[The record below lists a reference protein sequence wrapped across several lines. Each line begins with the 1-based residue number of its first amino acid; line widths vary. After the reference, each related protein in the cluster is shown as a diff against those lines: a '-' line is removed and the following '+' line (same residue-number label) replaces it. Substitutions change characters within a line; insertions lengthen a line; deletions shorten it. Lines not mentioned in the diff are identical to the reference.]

1 MINYPARM
9 LRVWLLVTIMLLAA
23 CPSPST
29 YVRVRA
35 FTAPRDPG
43 GNFAVLYHPWSIEA
57 AGTTRPRGDAE
68 LLAPL
73 QDFLVTC
80 TTSSCKQSAK
90 DGVELQSAVGTR
102 VELAV
107 NKPGYEPV
115 KLTVPVEQ
123 GERTYIVL
131 LRPVSPG
138 AP

>member
-1 MINYPARM
+1 M
-9 LRVWLLVTIMLLAA
+9 LRVWMLVGIGCVLAG

-35 FTAPRDPG
+35 FTAPRDAT
-43 GNFAVLYHPWSIEA
+43 GNFAVINHPWSIEA
-57 AGTTRPRGDAE
+57 AGATRPRGDAE

-80 TTSSCKQSAK
+80 TTGSCKQQAK
-90 DGVELQSAVGTR
+90 DGVELKSALGTR
-102 VELAV
+102 VELAI

-115 KLTVPVEQ
+115 KLVVSVEQ

-131 LRPVSPG
+131 LRPVAG
-138 AP
+138 VAP

>member
-1 MINYPARM
+1 MERM
-9 LRVWLLVTIMLLAA
+9 RVWMLLGIALLAA
-23 CPSPST
+23 CPAPST

-35 FTAPRDPG
+35 FTAPRDAT
-43 GNFAVLYHPWSIEA
+43 GNFAAIYHPWSLEA

-80 TTSSCKQSAK
+80 TTGSCKQSSK
-90 DGVELQSAVGTR
+90 DGVELKSALGAR

-115 KLTVPVEQ
+115 KLVVPVEQ

-131 LRPVSPG
+131 LRPV

>member
-1 MINYPARM
+1 MH
-9 LRVWLLVTIMLLAA
+9 RVWILIGIGLLAA
-23 CPSPST
+23 CPAPST

-35 FTAPRDPG
+35 FSAPRDPA
-43 GNFAVLYHPWSIEA
+43 GNFVAIYHPWSIEA

-68 LLAPL
+68 LLVPL

-90 DGVELQSAVGTR
+90 DGVQLTSAVGTR

-115 KLTVPVEQ
+115 KFVVAVEQ

-131 LRPVSPG
+131 LRQQG

>member
-1 MINYPARM
+1 M
-9 LRVWLLVTIMLLAA
+9 LRVWMFMWIGCALLAG

-35 FTAPRDPG
+35 FTAPRDAT
-43 GNFAVLYHPWSIEA
+43 GNFAAIYHPWSIEA
-57 AGTTRPRGDAE
+57 AGTTKPRGDAE

-80 TTSSCKQSAK
+80 TTGSCKQSSK
-90 DGVELQSAVGTR
+90 DGVELKSAVGTR
-102 VELAV
+102 IEIAV

-115 KLTVPVEQ
+115 KLVVPVEQ
-123 GERTYIVL
+123 GERTIIVL
-131 LRPVSPG
+131 LRPV